1 MILDELIKDFIIK
14 NFVDGRGEFY
24 QRIKISDNIEKEEDT
39 GFLYCKG
46 AILGH
51 IGTQL
56 YSGIEVGITNKK
68 VVEVKREAQDVFDE
82 ASLSSF
88 TGKPITL
95 YHPDVTVNSK
105 NIKDYAVGYII
116 KVWHDETNI
125 YGDLVIQTEDA
136 VSKVLSGE
144 LKSLSLGYNAKL
156 VPTQDGALKQEEII
170 INHLAI
176 VKEGRAVKAT
186 IRDEQSIVLED
197 GVHVNTTTVQ
207 RTTVDEYDDK
217 TGKSKTVTV
226 SVETHEHEYSEYEKM
241 MKEYKDSLE
250 KKEVENEMEKD
261 FKYFANELEVLKKM
275 AKSDFRD
282 KAFEVL
288 DAECKEVL
296 KVGLPAIVDVVIV
309 KDSAI
314 ANSVGLK
321 DTKEEE
327 QKQVKVPVVDAQA
340 EEMYF
345 ARLYRSLDKKENAH
359 KYASM
364 SVYDVY
370 DMMVEGRKK

>member
-1 MILDELIKDFIIK
+1 MDELIKDFIIK
-14 NFVDGRGEFY
+14 NFVDGKGEFY

-51 IGTQL
+51 VGTQL
-56 YSGIEVGITNKK
+56 YSGVEVGITTKK

-82 ASLSSF
+82 ASLASF

-116 KVWHDETNI
+116 KVWHDEVNI

-144 LKSLSLGYNAKL
+144 LRDLSLGYNAKL
-156 VPTQDGALKQEEII
+156 VPTQDGALKQEEIV

-176 VKEGRAVKAT
+176 VKEGRAVNAT
-186 IRDEQSIVLED
+186 IRDEQSIKVED
-197 GVHVNTTTVQ
+197 GVHINTSTIQ
-207 RTTVDEYDDK
+207 RTTVDEYDDE
-217 TGKSKTVTV
+217 TGKSKTTTV
-226 SVETHEHEYSEYEKM
+226 SIETHEHEYSAYEKL
-241 MKEYKDSLE
+241 MKDYKDSLE

-275 AKSDFRD
+275 PKSDFRD

-296 KVGLPAIVDVVIV
+296 KVGLPAIVDAVVV

-314 ANSVGLK
+314 EKSVGLR
-321 DTKEEE
+321 DTKDQEDTQE
-327 QKQVKVPVVDAQA
+327 KKIPVVDAQA

-345 ARLYRSLDKKENAH
+345 AKLYRSMDKKENAH